1 MPRKLRTN
9 PKAEAARER
18 KAEVAKA
25 KKSAAE
31 QAAEAARWADE
42 GSTAA
47 ERRKQEKAAR
57 EAEEARKRAEK
68 KALLAKEEAEAAAI
82 NMRAKNLSNAEK
94 ITRAQLLRQQEE
106 AEAARQ
112 AEAERLRLE
121 KLKLAPQPELEAN
134 PNRAASDE
142 KAAAVAQFGEG
153 NVIFASGMDSALSA
167 VAGGAL
173 SSGKSSSSDPSAV
186 AIDRRPEKRMKSAYV
201 EFEEKTIPQLRQEHP
216 RLKLSQYKEMCFKL
230 WQKDPTNPF
239 NIRKAQEQ
247 SLLQQTDE
255 WKYGNFREE

>member
-18 KAEVAKA
+18 KAEVAKS
-25 KKSAAE
+25 KKTAAE

-42 GSTAA
+42 GSIAA
-47 ERRKQEKAAR
+47 EKRKQEKAAR
-57 EAEEARKRAEK
+57 EAEEARKRAER
-68 KALLAKEEAEAAAI
+68 KALQAKEEAAAAAVA
-82 NMRAKNLSNAEK
+82 RAKTLSNAEK

-121 KLKLAPQPELEAN
+121 KLNITPQPELEAN
-134 PNRAASDE
+134 PNRAATEE
-142 KAAAVAQFGEG
+142 KAAAVEQYGAG

-167 VAGGAL
+167 ISGGAL
-173 SSGKSSSSDPSAV
+173 ASGKSSSSDPSA
-186 AIDRRPEKRMKSAYV
+186 ATIDRRPEKRMKSAYADY
-201 EFEEKTIPQLRQEHP
+201 EERMIPQLREEHP

-255 WKYGNFREE
+255 WKYGNFRDE